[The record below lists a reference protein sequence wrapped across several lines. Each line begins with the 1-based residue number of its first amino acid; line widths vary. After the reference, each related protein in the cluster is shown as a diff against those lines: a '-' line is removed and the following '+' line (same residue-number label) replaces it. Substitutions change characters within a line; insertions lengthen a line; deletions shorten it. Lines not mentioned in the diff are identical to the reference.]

1 MRRAAVLAA
10 CAAAAA
16 GGRPRRRRAQATD
29 DDGGFTCVACAS
41 EESLTAWYVTISNT
55 EYTCDPATYPIYV
68 NKDGVPT
75 TAHVFKHPACSYEY
89 GTRAGA
95 TGGAASWVTQWCAD
109 DGTIWEASDCACE
122 AAGGGACDTGW
133 DDDGGYDDDDA
144 PCDYDPGACVDDR
157 TTTDAFGDDCAWY
170 ACNQGECGAYD
181 DGDFAARDQCCACGG
196 GTLAPSSYDDAT
208 KKPSASDDGGD
219 GCALHVAGPV
229 VASQGNQVAT
239 VDSLQN
245 YELAF
250 TMELASDWSITAP
263 HDSII
268 FIGDA
273 DQDRL
278 PGIWFDKSQNALYV
292 MQTYQACAPKYCQW
306 GVVPTDV
313 TFAAGE
319 TYDVRVVVES
329 DPPAAV
335 VTETCGRPSSGC
347 VASADLYTHVD
358 CDGDGILDHLC
369 ARTDDGVNEPKRWL
383 VLSSEGCP
391 DDWGTPARAASEC
404 ANAQMTVYVD
414 GALVGTASGSAT
426 YTATDAAVY
435 VGDPWWDTA
444 IVTLSDIT
452 LSDIA
457 LADVCRESIAGTTTT
472 GSFTFQAGRCYPQSE
487 APVINTAGLMS
498 STLRRTGTPQ
508 ECYDY
513 CTDNSGFNIMGLD
526 LRPTGGQDCQCN
538 HPSVKSRKRGET
550 KSRFA
555 RRQSSRGRLQRRGG
569 L

>member
-133 DDDGGYDDDDA
+133 DDDDGYDDDDDA
-144 PCDYDPGACVDDR
+144 PCDYDPGSCVDDR

-170 ACNQGECGAYD
+170 ACNRGECGAYD

-229 VASQGNQVAT
+229 VTSPSNQVAT
-239 VDSLQN
+239 VDSLEN

-250 TMELASDWSITAP
+250 TMELASDWTPSLGTGHWQSILR
-263 HDSII
+263 
-268 FIGDA
+268 IGNLDY
-273 DQDRL
+273 QRL
-278 PGIWFDKSQNALYV
+278 PGIWFHETQNALYV
-292 MQTYQACAPKYCQW
+292 MQSYSGCVGSPWSNNICEW
-306 GVVPTDV
+306 GVTTTGV
-313 TFAAGE
+313 TFTAGV
-319 TYDVRVVVES
+319 TYEIRVVVES
-329 DPPAAV
+329 
-335 VTETCGRPSSGC
+335 
-347 VASADLYTHVD
+347 
-358 CDGDGILDHLC
+358 
-369 ARTDDGVNEPKRWL
+369 N
-383 VLSSEGCP
+383 
-391 DDWGTPARAASEC
+391 
-404 ANAQMTVYVD
+404 QMTVYVD
-414 GALVGTASGSAT
+414 GVSVGTASGPAVDT
-426 YTATDAAVY
+426 VTDAAVY
-435 VGDPWWDTA
+435 VGDPWWDWDTA
-444 IVTLSDIT
+444 KGTLSDVTLSDA
-452 LSDIA
+452 A
-457 LADVCRESIAGTTTT
+457 LAGACDAKKSSDGGGLWVTADVGTYDEMQAACEQGGGHLVVPASEDERLAAPARQMFGDDCPPQALHATMEGT
-472 GSFTFQAGRCYPQSE
+472 GDLTQLPLVRLCGHHRHGAVLWRYVL
-487 APVINTAGLMS
+487 APV
-498 STLRRTGTPQ
+498 
-508 ECYDY
+508 
-513 CTDNSGFNIMGLD
+513 
-526 LRPTGGQDCQCN
+526 RPVASLAL
-538 HPSVKSRKRGET
+538 PAKPPAVS
-550 KSRFA
+550 
-555 RRQSSRGRLQRRGG
+555 
-569 L
+569 